1 MSTNKKSAVE
11 GLSLKYR
18 PITWSEVIG
27 QDTTVSILQGM
38 IVNKSYEVM
47 NSIIVAGTSG
57 GGKTTSAR
65 IFARAINCQCKDS
78 KRRPCNECSHCQ
90 SFLAGEYRDFL
101 EVDGTT
107 YSGKDDVAELKK
119 IARLNPIV
127 KDGYKIILVDEAHAL
142 SSKAWDILLKDLE
155 EGRNKTIWI
164 FATTELH
171 NIRPAIQ
178 GRNPVFKIKPLSQ
191 GEVLSELKR
200 ICELEEIEAPTKLL
214 SDISRIYRGRT
225 RDAINE
231 LDKYYKAFGKDLNK
245 VKVNIVSPEDT
256 LIEIMITAIKDSI
269 ISANVD
275 LDRAEILGSDIAPA
289 ITNILTAG
297 YLINNEELDL
307 FDLGVDLELLKDFKE
322 CFSHKDFQKL
332 ITMTSSYDLN
342 SLDRFKL
349 YLMLIKELSSQ
360 KEELSVIDQIVN
372 KDKGVTLKR
381 ASLKL
386 NRYKEDE
393 EQPKPKKTLKKP
405 LKTKKKLVKKP
416 IQRKENKEEF
426 QMQKLGFVLDS

>member
-1 MSTNKKSAVE
+1 MATKKSSVQ

-18 PITWSEVIG
+18 PMSWSEVIG

-38 IVNKSYEVM
+38 IINKSYEVM
-47 NSIIVAGTSG
+47 NSLIVAGTSG
-57 GGKTTSAR
+57 GGKTTAAR
-65 IFARAINCQCKDS
+65 IFARAINCLSEDAKN
-78 KRRPCNECSHCQ
+78 KPCNECKHCQ
-90 SFLAGEYRDFL
+90 AFLAGEYGDFL

-107 YSGKDDVAELKK
+107 YSGKDDIAELKK
-119 IARLNPIV
+119 LARLNPFV
-127 KDGYKIILVDEAHAL
+127 KGGYKIILVDEAHAL

-191 GEVLSELKR
+191 SEVLLELKR
-200 ICELEEIEAPTKLL
+200 ICQLEGIIAPTKLL

-231 LDKYYKAFGKDLNK
+231 LDKYYKAFGTDLT
-245 VKVNIVSPEDT
+245 KVNASVVSPEDT
-256 LIEIMITAIKDSI
+256 LIGIMITTIKDSL

-275 LDRAEILGSDIAPA
+275 LDRAEILGSDISSA

-297 YLINNEELDL
+297 YLINDESADL
-307 FDLGVDLELLKDFKE
+307 FDLGVDKELLKDFKE
-322 CFSHKDFQKL
+322 CFSTKDFNKL
-332 ITMTSSYDLN
+332 INLTTSYDLN

-349 YLMLIKELSSQ
+349 YLMLVKELASQ
-360 KEELSVIDQIVN
+360 KEELSVIDQIVSSN
-372 KDKGVTLKR
+372 KGDSPKRATLKIHGR
-381 ASLKL
+381 KV
-386 NRYKEDE
+386 EEEDDE
-393 EQPKPKKTLKKP
+393 EEITKQRPLKK
-405 LKTKKKLVKKP
+405 KKKLVKRTVEKKELKKP
-416 IQRKENKEEF
+416 DK
-426 QMQKLGFVLDS
+426 MQQLGFTLDS